1 MEAVVIK
8 DVVEWSVAGQPLRGQ
23 AESGDC
29 YVVKQHVDGV
39 LIAVVDGV
47 GHGPEAVAASRL
59 TAQVLEAYT
68 SGDSLTALIAECHAR
83 LRGTRGAVISLAML
97 NASQGTITWLGVGN
111 IEGLLLRNS
120 TRNGSTNS
128 KQQEILLL
136 RAGVVGHQLPRMVL
150 DTLPVHPG
158 DIVIFATDG
167 IRPDF
172 ADDIGTG
179 VSPSLIANDILEHHA
194 LETDD
199 ALVLV
204 VRYLH
209 EQHTHRRA

>member
-8 DVVEWSVAGQPLRGQ
+8 DIVEWGVAGQPLRGQ

-29 YVVKQHVDGV
+29 YVVKQCAEGV
-39 LIAVVDGV
+39 LIAVIDGV
-47 GHGPEAVAASRL
+47 GHGPEAAAAARL
-59 TAQVLEAYT
+59 TARVLEEYAC
-68 SGDSLTALIAECHAR
+68 SDPLTALLEECHVR

-97 NASQGTITWLGVGN
+97 NASRNTMTWLGVGN
-111 IEGLLLRNS
+111 IEGLLLRNLP
-120 TRNGSTNS
+120 RDGSTNT

-136 RAGVVGHQLPRMVL
+136 RAGVVGHQLPRMAL
-150 DTLPVHPG
+150 DTLPVHSG

-172 ADDIGTG
+172 ANNIGNG
-179 VSPSLIANDILEHHA
+179 ASPSLIANEILEHHA
-194 LETDD
+194 LQTDD

-209 EQHTHRRA
+209 EQDTHSRA

>member
-1 MEAVVIK
+1 MVK
-8 DVVEWSVAGQPLRGQ
+8 DFVEWGVADQPLDGQ

-29 YVVKQHVDGV
+29 YVVKKYPEGV

-47 GHGPEAVAASRL
+47 GHGPDATVAARL
-59 TAQVLEAYT
+59 TAQVLEGYSSST
-68 SGDSLTALIAECHAR
+68 SLTALLEECHVR

-97 NASQGTITWLGVGN
+97 DASRSTITWLGVGN
-111 IEGLLLRNS
+111 IEGLLLRNLP
-120 TRNGSTNS
+120 RDGSTNS
-128 KQQEILLL
+128 KHRETLLL
-136 RAGVVGHQLPRMVL
+136 RAGLVGHQLPRL
-150 DTLPVHPG
+150 APETLPVHPG

-172 ADDIGTG
+172 ADNIGTG
-179 VSPSLIANDILEHHA
+179 VSPLQIANDILEHHA

-209 EQHTHRRA
+209 EKDTHSST